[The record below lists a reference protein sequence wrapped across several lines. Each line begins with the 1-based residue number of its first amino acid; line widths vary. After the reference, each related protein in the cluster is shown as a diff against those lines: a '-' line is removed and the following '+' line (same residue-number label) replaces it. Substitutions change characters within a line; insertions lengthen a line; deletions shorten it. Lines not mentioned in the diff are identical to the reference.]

1 MHTPGERNGAM
12 RDTRYIETSPDAVPS
27 IVARFALQN
36 RRLVVEVPG
45 HREAALLVRALHFFG
60 LPCELFLPPFLLM
73 ERGSFDTSWEQRI
86 LRMFTRRRGVVVV
99 TSISRRFRLP
109 SALENGDMRLVP
121 GYACSPVVLAHDF
134 VLRGYERV
142 SLVRS
147 FGEFAVRG
155 DIVDIASL
163 EPDEGWRIEFFG
175 EEIERIH
182 RFSLTSQCNLG
193 EVGEVFI
200 FPRLTN
206 RLLPPG
212 WEERCALLLAA
223 EGNKRIMEVEEAI
236 REGVGLPW
244 DLHPLTAGD
253 CVIEEYF
260 EAPVVRWE
268 SAQCD
273 LSFGERMK
281 QLEDERLRRRSEGC
295 FSPFSVWE
303 SFRTS
308 VAPPVMEVS
317 AFFSAAREIEKFPV
331 AHRSL
336 SPHEREHPD
345 LLLEALVADYAVV
358 LFTEEGNRDGWNDW
372 CMEHGIP
379 SLPLETIPPD
389 PEKGT
394 LYLIEGEGWA
404 APDTVLVLS
413 QAGMAVLHERLF
425 ATRNLSRRREIVEI
439 SGEADEPRTPLLL
452 DELLPG
458 TPVVHY
464 RYGIAIYEGMRR
476 MGGTDCLV
484 LRYEHD
490 DRLYVPVYNM
500 HLLYKYRFEEGFFP
514 KVSSLRSSAWE
525 ITRGKVERE
534 IEKVAE
540 RILQLYAERAVGS
553 GVAIPVKSEMLEQ
566 FVAGFPYRETPDQ
579 ARSSDDLLNDLSS
592 GRIMDRLLCGDVGFG
607 KTEIAMRGCMAVVA
621 AGRQAAV
628 LVPTTVLCF
637 QHWQTFSKRF
647 APFPVRIEMLSRL
660 QSTAEQR
667 KILAD
672 LKEGGVD
679 IVIGTHRLL
688 SDDVEFRDLG
698 FLVVDEE
705 HRFGV
710 AQKERI
716 KEIKKGVATLSM
728 TATPIPRTL
737 QLSLLGVRDISFIRT
752 PPRERK
758 PVKTYIVEY
767 SEEIIREAILREM
780 ERGGQTYVLH
790 NRIESLGTVK
800 RLLERLVPD
809 ARVAVAHGRMDEE
822 EIEQVMVDFVARRY
836 HVLLATSLIESGI
849 DIPRVNTILV
859 NRADTFGLAQLYQ
872 LRGRVGR
879 WNREAYAY
887 LMVPSLKTLT
897 KDAYDRLAVIKRFD
911 QLGSGYDVA
920 MEDLAI
926 RGAGNILGMAQSG
939 KIKGVGYDLYLEMLR
954 RRIEY
959 LRTGQLGETWD
970 VEVKTDVPA
979 FIPESY
985 IPDTEIRAGFYRK
998 LADTRRP
1005 EELKWLHH
1013 LMEEMFGP
1021 MPPEVENLFL
1031 LNELRASARRAWVVK
1046 MEMMNGTMTLFFSET
1061 AVPRSVDDLFRSVE
1075 TLGGTF
1081 ISSHGIRVPASG
1093 EKEWQAV
1100 LSLFEKIFVG

>member
-1 MHTPGERNGAM
+1 MME
-12 RDTRYIETSPDAVPS
+12 TRYIETAPDAVPFIIAHS
-27 IVARFALQN
+27 AAKE

-45 HREAALLVRALHFFG
+45 HREAALLVRALGFLG
-60 LPCELFLPPFLLM
+60 VPCELFLPPFLLM
-73 ERGSFDTSWEQRI
+73 ERGSSDTSWEQRI
-86 LRMFTRRRGVVVV
+86 LRMFLRQRGVVVV
-99 TSISRRFRLP
+99 TPLSRRLRLP
-109 SALENGDMRLVP
+109 SCIKEGVMHLVP
-121 GYACSPVVLAHDF
+121 GGICSPVVIARDLS
-134 VLRGYERV
+134 LRGYEKV
-142 SLVRS
+142 PLVRS

-155 DIVDIASL
+155 DIVDIASPEL
-163 EPDEGWRIEFFG
+163 DEGWRIEIFG

-182 RFSLTSQCNLG
+182 RFSLTSQRNLG
-193 EVGEVFI
+193 EVGKVSI
-200 FPRLTN
+200 FPRIIN

-236 REGVGLPW
+236 REGAGLPW

-253 CVIEEYF
+253 LTIEEYF
-260 EAPVVRWE
+260 GAPVVRWE
-268 SAQCD
+268 AAQCD
-273 LSFGERMK
+273 LSLAEGMK
-281 QLEDERLRRRSEGC
+281 QLEEERLRRRSEGC
-295 FSPFSVWE
+295 FSPFSVCD
-303 SFRTS
+303 SFRSS

-317 AFFSAAREIEKFPV
+317 AFFSAAEEIEKFPV

-336 SPHEREHPD
+336 SPYEREHPD
-345 LLLEALVADYAVV
+345 LFLDALLEEYAVV
-358 LFTEEGNRDGWNDW
+358 LFTDEGNRDGWGER
-372 CMEHGIP
+372 CFEHGIS
-379 SLPLETIPPD
+379 SLPLDAVPSE

-404 APDTVLVLS
+404 SPDTALVFPQVGL
-413 QAGMAVLHERLF
+413 VILHERLF
-425 ATRNLSRRREIVEI
+425 SVKHPVYRREADAK
-439 SGEADEPRTPLLL
+439 GEKVDETRLPLLL

-458 TPVVHY
+458 APVVHY

-476 MGGTDCLV
+476 MGGADCLV

-553 GVAIPVKSEMLEQ
+553 SVAIPVKSEMLEQ
-566 FVAGFPYRETPDQ
+566 FIAGFPYRETPDQ
-579 ARSSDDLLNDLSS
+579 VRSSDELLNDLSS

-637 QHWQTFSKRF
+637 QHWQTFTKRF

-660 QSTAEQR
+660 QSAAEQK
-667 KILAD
+667 KILTD
-672 LKEGGVD
+672 LKEGRVD

-790 NRIESLGTVK
+790 NRIESLDVMK

-809 ARVAVAHGRMDEE
+809 AHVAVAHGRMGEE

-836 HVLLATSLIESGI
+836 HILLATSLIESGI

-920 MEDLAI
+920 MEDLAM
-926 RGAGNILGMAQSG
+926 RGSGNILGMAQSG
-939 KIKGVGYDLYLEMLR
+939 RIKGVGYDLYLEMLR

-959 LRTGQLGETWD
+959 LRTGQLSEGWD
-970 VEVKTDVPA
+970 VEVKTEIPA

-985 IPDTEIRAGFYRK
+985 IPDPEIRSGFYRK
-998 LADTRRP
+998 LADTRNP
-1005 EELKWLHH
+1005 EELEWLRRVV
-1013 LMEEMFGP
+1013 EEMFGTLP
-1021 MPPEVENLFL
+1021 REVETLFL
-1031 LNELRASARRAWVVK
+1031 LNELRALARRARVVR
-1046 MEMMNGTMTLFFSET
+1046 MELSAEALTLFFSE
-1061 AVPRSVDDLFRSVE
+1061 AAAPRNIDDLFRAVE

-1081 ISSHGIRVPASG
+1081 ISSHGIRVPAAG